1 MRLLTVLRTSSA
13 LWAAPVALA
22 LPVFYFF
29 VGRSDL
35 ESYYDY
41 APTIVSD
48 VLMPDYSFA
57 YAVAS
62 GLSAWESGRIVM
74 ARVWDSAAARSRYRI
89 ALDVL
94 APVVVL
100 SWLMLLLPVAL
111 SLGFAGTMPSFASLR
126 PLALAFLICAA
137 HAVIGFGVGLRV
149 PRHVAAPM
157 LLVVVWVLTAF
168 SVTYD
173 EMWPRHLS
181 GRFPTNLAFGEVA
194 TMVSLVPHILLT
206 GGIAVAVALLW
217 TRRGTF
223 ALRAGLAGAVAVSGT
238 LGAYTMV
245 HDWGHDAPVLTSQAP
260 MTCVGTAPRLCM
272 PTATGQNI
280 KAVRQEVV
288 SVLAELQ
295 AAGVEPAPALIIDT
309 LQPYGTAQATDP
321 RTVRIP
327 LTEAAKTGTI
337 RFRVLNGAIRFSCPR
352 PDAADAYAAYL
363 WAADVTGQKDAY
375 RTRLAAAARS
385 DTRARAALDQAA
397 DTVSEIRKRSTAE
410 QSRWYAR
417 TLTDACEETA

>member
-1 MRLLTVLRTSSA
+1 MRLLTVVRTSSA

-29 VGRSDL
+29 VGRGDL
-35 ESYYDY
+35 ESYYGY
-41 APTIVSD
+41 APTIVSN

-62 GLSAWESGRIVM
+62 GLSAWESGRIAM
-74 ARVWDSAAARSRYRI
+74 AHVWDSAAARSRYRI
-89 ALDVL
+89 AWDVL

-100 SWLMLLLPVAL
+100 SWLMLLMPVTL
-111 SLGFAGTMPSFASLR
+111 GLGFADSVPSFASLR
-126 PLALAFLICAA
+126 PLVLAFLICVA

-181 GRFPTNLAFGEVA
+181 GRFPTSLAFGEVA
-194 TMVSLVPHILLT
+194 TVASLVPHVLLT
-206 GGIAVAVALLW
+206 GGVAVGVALLW
-217 TRRGTF
+217 TRHGTV

-238 LGAYTMV
+238 VGAYAMV
-245 HDWGHDAPVLTSQAP
+245 RDWGHNAPVLTGQAP
-260 MTCVGTAPRLCM
+260 VTCVGTAPRLCM

-280 KAVRQEVV
+280 KEVRQEAV
-288 SVLAELQ
+288 SVLAELR
-295 AAGVEPAPALIIDT
+295 AVGVEPAPALIIDT
-309 LQPYGTAQATDP
+309 LQPDRTA
-321 RTVRIP
+321 RTSDSRTLRIP

-337 RFRVLNGAIRFSCPR
+337 RFRVLNGTVRFSCSR
-352 PDAADAYAAYL
+352 PDAADAYAVYL
-363 WAADVTGQKDAY
+363 WAAEVTGQQDAY
-375 RTRLAAAARS
+375 RTRLAAAART
-385 DTRARAALDQAA
+385 DARARTAFDQATG
-397 DTVSEIRKRSTAE
+397 TVGEIRKRPAAE
-410 QSRWYAR
+410 QSRWYTR
-417 TLTDACEETA
+417 TLADACGETA

>member
-35 ESYYDY
+35 ESYYGY
-41 APTIVSD
+41 APTIVSN

-62 GLSAWESGRIVM
+62 GLSAWEGGRIVT
-74 ARVWDSAAARSRYRI
+74 AHVWSSAAARSRYRI
-89 ALDVL
+89 AWDVL

-100 SWLMLLLPVAL
+100 SWLMLLAPVTL
-111 SLGFAGTMPSFASLR
+111 GLGFAGSVPSFASLR

-149 PRHVAAPM
+149 PRHVAVPM

-181 GRFPTNLAFGEVA
+181 GRFPTSLAFGEVA
-194 TMVSLVPHILLT
+194 TVSSLVPHILLT

-217 TRRGTF
+217 TRRGTLAF
-223 ALRAGLAGAVAVSGT
+223 RAWLAGVVAVSGT
-238 LGAYTMV
+238 VGAYAMV
-245 HDWGHDAPVLTSQAP
+245 HDWGHDAPVLTGQAP

-280 KAVRQEVV
+280 RAVREEAV
-288 SVLAELQ
+288 SVIAELR
-295 AAGVEPAPALIIDT
+295 AAGVEPVPVLIVDT
-309 LQPYGTAQATDP
+309 LQPDRTAQAPDSK
-321 RTVRIP
+321 TVHIP

-337 RFRVLNGAIRFSCPR
+337 RFRVLNGTIRFPCSR
-352 PDAADAYAAYL
+352 PDAVDAYAVYL
-363 WAADVTGQKDAY
+363 WAAEVTGQKDAY
-375 RTRLAAAARS
+375 RTRLAVAAKTDERARS
-385 DTRARAALDQAA
+385 ALDQAA
-397 DTVSEIRKRSTAE
+397 DTVGEIRKRPAAE

-417 TLTDACEETA
+417 TLAGACEETA